1 MEYVIRPYR
10 KGEEAYVA
18 EAHRRIYTDEY
29 HWGKAFTDYAGAI
42 ALDFAK
48 KEHGP
53 GEELWVAEDTETG
66 RLLGCI
72 MLCDAGDNV
81 GQLRLFLVE
90 PDCRRFGIGSA
101 LTRALFDRARQAG
114 YRRLILWTAGPLEDA
129 VRIYGR
135 MGIVT
140 TETSENTEWSLSGEP
155 VTEVKMELEL

>member
-1 MEYVIRPYR
+1 MSPKPTGASTARNTTGARPFPNT
-10 KGEEAYVA
+10 
-18 EAHRRIYTDEY
+18 RRPSPWTSP
-29 HWGKAFTDYAGAI
+29 
-42 ALDFAK
+42 K

-135 MGIVT
+135 MGFVT
-140 TETSENTEWSLSGEP
+140 TETSENTDWSLAGEP

>member
-53 GEELWVAEDTETG
+53 
-66 RLLGCI
+66 
-72 MLCDAGDNV
+72 
-81 GQLRLFLVE
+81 
-90 PDCRRFGIGSA
+90 DCGSA
-101 LTRALFDRARQAG
+101 Q
-114 YRRLILWTAGPLEDA
+114 
-129 VRIYGR
+129 
-135 MGIVT
+135 
-140 TETSENTEWSLSGEP
+140 
-155 VTEVKMELEL
+155 